1 MDYWRNFCSE
11 FFTPDAILRYTL
23 WNPTSAE
30 HKTFGEHSASHSSF
44 AHSDFRLADIPASVL
59 PRFMHTNYQSGLV
72 SAFFHLD
79 DPREYVAG
87 VDPFPTDRVESPN
100 EERAGAEQ
108 PLLHPQPSAAVSHL
122 VQADRTTMV
131 HEFRDGWQ
139 VHHMGAARAC
149 FVSHTRVVYPEPG
162 NAGAPRLDTALR
174 LESMSLVHHSHA
186 TFMPTSLLRKTR
198 VQEKVPADVVAAILA
213 AHGVTDAA
221 AAQKKAAEKKKRS
234 EKEKDGEAEGEKEE
248 EGFSFAIER
257 PEVPELPVEDNEYG
271 ITLRTM
277 RCLEVRGGL
286 PYAGVM
292 LTPASPDHR
301 EHLPPARS
309 HGLFFARRAWPDR

>member
-1 MDYWRNFCSE
+1 MAYWRNFCDE
-11 FFTPDAILRYTL
+11 FYTPDGMVRYTL

-30 HKTFGEHSASHSSF
+30 HKMFGERREGGRVARRRLMP
-44 AHSDFRLADIPASVL
+44 AGLADIPASVL
-59 PRFMHTNYQSGLV
+59 PRFLHTNYQSGLV

-87 VDPFPTDRVESPN
+87 LEPFPSDRVESPN
-100 EERAGAEQ
+100 EERTGAEP
-108 PLLHPQPSAAVSHL
+108 PLLHPHPSAAVSHV
-122 VQADRTTMV
+122 VQADRTTTV

-149 FVSHTRVVYPEPG
+149 FVPHTRLIHPEPG
-162 NAGAPRLDTALR
+162 SSGAPRLDTALR
-174 LESMSLVHHSHA
+174 LESMSIVHHSHA

-213 AHGVTDAA
+213 AHGVTDPA
-221 AAQKKAAEKKKRS
+221 AAQKKASEKKKRA
-234 EKEKDGEAEGEKEE
+234 EKERDAEAEGEKEE
-248 EGFSFAIER
+248 EGFSFSTER

-277 RCLEVRGGL
+277 RCLEVRGCLCTVCSGM
-286 PYAGVM
+286 PC
-292 LTPASPDHR
+292 
-301 EHLPPARS
+301 
-309 HGLFFARRAWPDR
+309 